1 MDQEQKN
8 ALLKTISE
16 GSKRKLKKLKKDD
29 LLEVINEVLD
39 EREEETLKIKEK
51 IENFIEEI
59 QVKDSIIEN
68 HTNLDNLLKD
78 YQDLVHEI
86 KQKYEVEKDLSLAS
100 QIKLEKLNEQ
110 NKHLKIFSLIL
121 IGVILLLTLSIIL

>member
-1 MDQEQKN
+1 MDQEQRN
-8 ALLKTISE
+8 ALLRTISE

-39 EREEETLKIKEK
+39 EREEETLKIREK
-51 IENFIEEI
+51 IENLIEEI
-59 QVKDSIIEN
+59 QIKDSIIEN

-78 YQDLVHEI
+78 YQDLVHDI

-100 QIKLEKLNEQ
+100 QIRLEKLNEQ
-110 NKHLKIFSLIL
+110 NKRLKIFSLIL
-121 IGVILLLTLSIIL
+121 LGLTLLLTLSIIL